1 MFEEEGQ
8 LELPFP
14 SVGESPYHTATSPG
28 LSSEAS
34 PPHCLENASRQANDA
49 YGNGQ
54 RGQARKP
61 RLARRRPNPEDEA
74 ALPLP
79 PHRTARNLVFE
90 NTRRA
95 AEEASMHRYR
105 QDAQA
110 RSSAKSWEPEGFDLR
125 NSPRSGRDD
134 AEDAG
139 YAPGKASI
147 GHPRRP
153 VLPRGHRRP
162 SDPAPKLTMCSL
174 WSLKV
179 PQLSTMAPTPLVR
192 HTQAAQVRVKK
203 MPTTTGPCDNA
214 WVRQAPDGKWHCGVD
229 EGRASLTSHPPP

>member
-162 SDPAPKLTMCSL
+162 SDSCSEADDVQFVEPEGPA
-174 WSLKV
+174 
-179 PQLSTMAPTPLVR
+179 AF
-192 HTQAAQVRVKK
+192 
-203 MPTTTGPCDNA
+203 D
-214 WVRQAPDGKWHCGVD
+214 DGAYSPGKAHSS
-229 EGRASLTSHPPP
+229 RASQSQEDANDYWALRQRMGPASSGRKVALRRR